1 MLRLFSLALV
11 LAVAAPHVL
20 HATTPPVW
28 TVDDL
33 ILEERASGWHLSPD
47 GRLAVWTKSVVER
60 KDDGEEVRVSH
71 LWLTRLSDNVAVPL
85 TRGTDSAS
93 APAFSPDGST
103 IAFIFERPRP
113 GVKES
118 KAAQR
123 QVWAIPTTAGEPYPV
138 TRLERPVRAFG
149 WIDNQTLVVAAQ
161 ETPAWRERDLQERK
175 DTTVVV
181 EDAEYEPPVRLFRV
195 ALNSGEAQP
204 LTTNRDWIDALAVS
218 PDGRWAVVRAQQ
230 SLSWEF
236 DERIPPHTFL
246 VDLSTGAST
255 RLFAETRLIPEEVAW
270 APDGRGFFFVNRYSR
285 HPLYRSAS
293 VRQLWYYHLAQG
305 RWERVDESWE
315 RGLGGGVAPVHG
327 GVLALLADGVRYRP
341 AIFRRRPSGW
351 ERQDL
356 LGDHVAG
363 MSSLVATRD
372 GRTILYQYSSATV
385 PPQWFAATLQGARC
399 GPPRTLTTLNAQW
412 AGKPTG
418 RVEVVRYPG
427 ARDEEVEALLHYPLN
442 WVPGT
447 KYPLILDIHGGP
459 AGTDLDHW
467 SQSWASPVLLWRQR
481 GAFVLQVNYHGSAGY
496 GLDWVE
502 SIGQGKYY
510 ELEIPDL
517 ERGIDTLIAAG
528 LVDPERLATCG
539 WSNGGILSAELITR
553 SQRFRAA
560 SIGAADVKWF
570 SDWAN
575 VDFGAAFDNYYFG
588 GPPWEIPHVYLEKS
602 PFFRLPRVT
611 TPTLVFTGTEDR
623 NVPPHQ
629 SWSLFRALQQ
639 LGRTE
644 VRLVLFPGEPHGL
657 RKISHQ
663 RRKVQEELQWL
674 DRHLFLTFTP
684 ANPALKEG
692 SLLEA
697 LVRRRAA
704 ARVGEVYGVLAD
716 GLLVP
721 ETVSFRGLQV
731 SRFEVTRAQFAAF
744 QPTWAVPPGTENLPA
759 LVTFEQ
765 AQAYAGWLSQR
776 TGKPFRLPSEGE
788 AAALACGH
796 GGNTLDRWAGYP
808 VNLDDAARLAP
819 LLAQLGPEALLLP
832 VGSLPGSGE
841 EPVFDLDG
849 NAAEW
854 VLRPDGSGVPTGP
867 SADRPASLAPPAVP
881 PSVLTGVRL
890 LVGPPPSAT
899 IRSPEKGP

>member
-1 MLRLFSLALV
+1 MSPLLSFAVV
-11 LAVAAPHVL
+11 LTLSAPHFSQ
-20 HATTPPVW
+20 ATSPPVW
-28 TVDDL
+28 SVEDV
-33 ILEERASGWHLSPD
+33 ILAERAAGWTVSAD
-47 GRLAVWTKSVVER
+47 GRLAAWTKSLVEK
-60 KDDGEEVRVSH
+60 KDDGEEIRVSH
-71 LWLTRLSDNVAVPL
+71 LWLTRLSDNVSVPL
-85 TRGTDSAS
+85 TRGVESAS
-93 APAFSPDGST
+93 APAFSPNGGT
-103 IAFIFERPRP
+103 IAFIFQRPRP
-113 GVKES
+113 GVKDS
-118 KAAQR
+118 KAAQG
-123 QVWAIPTTAGEPYPV
+123 QVWAISTSGGEPFPV

-149 WIDNQTLVVAAQ
+149 WIDSQTLVVAAQ
-161 ETPAWRERDLQERK
+161 EAPAWRERDLQERK

-181 EDAEYEPPVRLFRV
+181 EDAEHEPPVRLFRV
-195 ALNSGEAQP
+195 ALDSGETRP

-218 PDGRWAVVRAQQ
+218 PDGRRAVVRGQQ
-230 SLSWEF
+230 SLSYEF
-236 DERIPPHTFL
+236 DERIPPHTSL
-246 VDLSTGAST
+246 VDLFTGEFT
-255 RLFAETRLIPEEVAW
+255 RLFEGTRLLPEEVAW
-270 APDGRGFFFVNRYSR
+270 APDGRGFYFVNRYSR
-285 HPLYRSAS
+285 HPVYRSAS
-293 VRQLWYYHLAQG
+293 VRQLWYYDLDQG
-305 RWERVDESWE
+305 RWERVDGSWE
-315 RGLGGGVAPVHG
+315 RGLGGGIAPVHG

-341 AIFRRRPSGW
+341 ALFRRGSAGW
-351 ERQDL
+351 ERHDL
-356 LGDHVAG
+356 VGDHSAG

-372 GRTILYQYSSATV
+372 GRTILYEYSQATV
-385 PPQWFAATLQGARC
+385 PPQWYAATLQGARC
-399 GPPRTLTTLNAQW
+399 GTPRALTTLNPHL

-418 RVEVVRYPG
+418 RVEIVRYPG
-427 ARDEEVEALLHYPLN
+427 AHDEEVEALLHYPLN

-553 SQRFRAA
+553 SPRFRAA
-560 SIGAADVKWF
+560 SIGAADVEWF

-602 PFFRLPRVT
+602 PFFRLPQVT

-639 LGRTE
+639 LGKTD

-657 RKISHQ
+657 RKIPHQ
-663 RRKVQEELQWL
+663 RRKVEEELQWL
-674 DRHLFLTFTP
+674 DRYLFQTSTP
-684 ANPALKEG
+684 ANPALKKG

-697 LVRRRAA
+697 LLRRQKA
-704 ARVGEVYGVLAD
+704 ARVGQAYGVLAD
-716 GLLVP
+716 GVLVP
-721 ETVSFRGLQV
+721 ETVSFRGLEV

-744 QPTWAVPPGTENLPA
+744 QPTPAVPPGQENLPA
-759 LVTFEQ
+759 IVTWEQ
-765 AQAYAGWLSQR
+765 ANAYAAWLAQR
-776 TGKPFRLPSEGE
+776 TGKAFRLPTESE
-788 AAALACGH
+788 AANLASGNA
-796 GGNTLDRWAGYP
+796 GNTLDRWAGYP

-832 VGSLPGSGE
+832 VGSLPGSGD

-854 VLRPDGSGVPTGP
+854 ALRADGTGVPSGP
-867 SADRPASLAPPAVP
+867 SADRPASPAPPAAT
-881 PSVLTGVRL
+881 PSVLTGMRL
-890 LVGPPPSAT
+890 VVAAPPSAT
-899 IRSPEKGP
+899 IRTSENQP